1 MRDCQK
7 MGMKNK
13 PSLEDL
19 LKSKQLIPA
28 SSLTAQKESEELARA
43 QFEEA
48 ILDEQSHQRSQQ
60 PKATG
65 NINPIYSR
73 EKIE

>member
-1 MRDCQK
+1 

-28 SSLTAQKESEELARA
+28 SSLTAQKEVEELAKA
-43 QFEEA
+43 QLEQA
-48 ILDEQSHQRSQQ
+48 IRDEQSHQKSQQ
-60 PKATG
+60 PRAIGKVR
-65 NINPIYSR
+65 PIYSR
-73 EKIE
+73 EKFEGC